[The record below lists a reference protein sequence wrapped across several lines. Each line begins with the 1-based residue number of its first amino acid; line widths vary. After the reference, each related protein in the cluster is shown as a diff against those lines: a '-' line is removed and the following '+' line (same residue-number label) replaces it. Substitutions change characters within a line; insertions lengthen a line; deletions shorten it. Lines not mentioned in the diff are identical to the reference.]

1 MSGPDE
7 WGPHG
12 WKFIHY
18 ITLGYP
24 EKPTNEDKIKYKN
37 FFTLLKDVIP
47 CVLCRNNYKYH
58 LKIYPLTDYI
68 LKSKINLMAWGIKM
82 HNLVNIENNKKKY
95 SIKKG
100 INLIKKN
107 DDTCPIE
114 KMKNTSK
121 LDKFINFFPMVIFG
135 IILLYQLVTI
145 YCKKFRNNS
154 I

>member
-1 MSGPDE
+1 MPGPDK

-24 EKPTNEDKIKYKN
+24 DKPTNQDKIKYKF
-37 FFTLLKDVIP
+37 FFTSLKDVIP
-47 CVLCRNNYKYH
+47 CILCKNNYESH

-68 LKSKINLMAWGIKM
+68 LKSKINLMTWGIKM

-95 SIKKG
+95 SIKNG
-100 INLIKKN
+100 IKLINEN
-107 DDTCPIE
+107 DDTCPIR
-114 KMKNTSK
+114 KLSNTSK

-135 IILLYQLVTI
+135 IILVYQLAQI
-145 YCKKFRNNS
+145 YCKKFR
-154 I
+154 